1 LPEAV
6 GRFVTSASATRTALP
21 GHDHL
26 RKRSYLL
33 KESRLVILDVIKRT
47 KHVAVDEVLRLC
59 WRFTPPMPA
68 ASERT
73 PMSFSAGWDVY
84 EIDAPLGESLRQMLR

>member
-26 RKRSYLL
+26 KKRSCLL
-33 KESRLVILDVIKRT
+33 KESRLVVLDVIKQT

-59 WRFTPPMPA
+59 WRFTPPHGGRGRAPI
-68 ASERT
+68 
-73 PMSFSAGWDVY
+73 SFSAGWDVF
-84 EIDAPLGESLRQMLR
+84 EIDAPLGENLRQMLR